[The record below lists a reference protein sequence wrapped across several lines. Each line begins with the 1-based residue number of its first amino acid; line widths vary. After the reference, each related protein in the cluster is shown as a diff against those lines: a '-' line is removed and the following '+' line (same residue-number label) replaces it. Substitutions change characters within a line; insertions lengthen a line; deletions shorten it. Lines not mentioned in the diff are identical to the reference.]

1 MINAATADQSLA
13 WDPRDLKLISDSPFN
28 IHTDSSVVIVRDSE
42 EDCPKLSLNDSEEL
56 KRREAMRIQGIRQA
70 SEKFVRKEK
79 PVVINLD

>member
-1 MINAATADQSLA
+1 M
-13 WDPRDLKLISDSPFN
+13 
-28 IHTDSSVVIVRDSE
+28 RDSE